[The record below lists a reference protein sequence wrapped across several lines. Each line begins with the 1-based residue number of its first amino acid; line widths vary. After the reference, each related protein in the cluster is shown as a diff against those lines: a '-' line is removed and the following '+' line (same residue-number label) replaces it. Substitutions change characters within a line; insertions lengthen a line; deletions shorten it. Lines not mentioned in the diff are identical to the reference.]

1 MRGGRTR
8 TFVIAVGHDDR
19 ADNTGGNAP
28 GGLIHI
34 LKRVVLIGILHA
46 EGAREAVTEVMR
58 SAGLKRLAVVH
69 HGLDSVGVLRTG
81 EALLRGLFAL
91 DDRDGQ
97 PFLEELRIDVQHAQG
112 LLHCLLGG
120 CVDGMTL
127 LPPELTGTQERT
139 GGLFPADDRAPLVVQ
154 LGQVTPRTDDLR
166 VMLAEQGLGGRAD
179 TQTLLELVIAAVR
192 YPRTLRRK
200 ALYVVGLLLEQ
211 AFRDEDRH
219 RNVLVAGL
227 LEHGVERVLNVLP
240 QRLRVRAH
248 DDAALDG
255 RVVRHLRLFYD
266 ICVPLREIYVHRRDL
281 TDQLFLFSHYF
292 HLSSWIFLCF
302 ISFRFSEAEVRTA
315 PYFSLFFTS

>member
-1 MRGGRTR
+1 
-8 TFVIAVGHDDR
+8 
-19 ADNTGGNAP
+19 
-28 GGLIHI
+28 
-34 LKRVVLIGILHA
+34 
-46 EGAREAVTEVMR
+46 
-58 SAGLKRLAVVH
+58 
-69 HGLDSVGVLRTG
+69 
-81 EALLRGLFAL
+81 
-91 DDRDGQ
+91 
-97 PFLEELRIDVQHAQG
+97 
-112 LLHCLLGG
+112 
-120 CVDGMTL
+120 
-127 LPPELTGTQERT
+127 
-139 GGLFPADDRAPLVVQ
+139 
-154 LGQVTPRTDDLR
+154 
-166 VMLAEQGLGGRAD
+166 MLAEQGLGGRAD

-192 YPRTLRRK
+192 YPRTLWRK

-219 RNVLVAGL
+219 CNVLVAGL

-266 ICVPLREIYVHRRDL
+266 ICVPLREIHVHRRDL
-281 TDQLFLFSHYF
+281 ADQLFLFSHYF